1 MPSDQWTMIMY
12 QVILQRLLVWKAC
25 LPSNTFYSYSRSLNV
40 AMSIEKIAAIK
51 AKRLTK
57 KKTRLKLMTIWKL
70 GF

>member
-1 MPSDQWTMIMY
+1 MY

-25 LPSNTFYSYSRSLNV
+25 LPSNTLYSYSGSLSV

-57 KKTRLKLMTIWKL
+57 KKKHD
-70 GF
+70 